1 MSENVTLR
9 HRRYCPPT
17 TSKLGDELL
26 NPAPERGSVAHKAC
40 MKLSRECR
48 ALNVSSKVDVVD
60 EVPSPLCLARDYVG
74 ANKPLLMRGA
84 VAHWPAVSKW
94 TPQYLRDRVGDVAV
108 SVAVTPNGYAD
119 APSAG
124 HLVLPQERVVP
135 FAAFLDVMERPQTQ
149 HGVWYVQKQNSNL
162 TEEFSG
168 LLGDLE
174 ASSGGRE
181 ASWFS
186 ETLGRRPDAVNFWMG
201 DARAVTSMHKDPY
214 ENLYCVVS
222 GYKDFLLLP
231 PCDAPWVPYR
241 RYPVAT
247 YCFSDPARGDSDG
260 SSTTTPTRDDCSDG
274 SSRTASTSE
283 DGGDGSS
290 ISLPSLNSLQ
300 RSTVENQQ
308 EKIHKQANG
317 FGGKHFLCLRCMGDY
332 GNGTN
337 TSEELASSGTKEETN
352 LNFHS
357 RDITKS
363 KLLATF
369 NDSKSSKEQSPDAD
383 SPPFSLGVEGCPH
396 FHIVPS
402 DPACTVP

>member
-48 ALNVSSKVDVVD
+48 GMGRSLLVLLGNQIVICCSALNVSSKVDVVD

-149 HGVWYVQKQNSNL
+149 HGVGLACPHTNVYNNNYCVVWYVQKQNSNL

-201 DARAVTSMHKDPY
+201 DARAVTSSQFW
-214 ENLYCVVS
+214 LCC
-222 GYKDFLLLP
+222 G
-231 PCDAPWVPYR
+231 R
-241 RYPVAT
+241 R
-247 YCFSDPARGDSDG
+247 F
-260 SSTTTPTRDDCSDG
+260 
-274 SSRTASTSE
+274 
-283 DGGDGSS
+283 
-290 ISLPSLNSLQ
+290 
-300 RSTVENQQ
+300 
-308 EKIHKQANG
+308 
-317 FGGKHFLCLRCMGDY
+317 
-332 GNGTN
+332 
-337 TSEELASSGTKEETN
+337 
-352 LNFHS
+352 
-357 RDITKS
+357 KS
-363 KLLATF
+363 F
-369 NDSKSSKEQSPDAD
+369 
-383 SPPFSLGVEGCPH
+383 F
-396 FHIVPS
+396 
-402 DPACTVP
+402 